1 MKLPNSS
8 ISAGLFISINTSP
21 DIKSSRRISKK
32 GFRRQ
37 KEKRKE
43 KKRRRRRGK
52 KSRVVKADGDGEKT
66 GNETRQTDTEWE
78 FAKRIR

>member
-32 GFRRQ
+32 VSDDKKKKG
-37 KEKRKE
+37 KKRKE
-43 KKRRRRRGK
+43 EEEEEKKAGSLK
-52 KSRVVKADGDGEKT
+52 QT
-66 GNETRQTDTEWE
+66 GTERKREMRHARQTQNGNLQKE
-78 FAKRIR
+78 

>member
-32 GFRRQ
+32 VSDDKKKKG
-37 KEKRKE
+37 KKRKDE
-43 KKRRRRRGK
+43 EEEK